1 MIHFDK
7 NDISEGIDVN
17 ITNASKECDV
27 CHYPYFLNYSFQFQ
41 PNVCKCLN
49 DLLMF
54 VNFSDIAILNV
65 KGSDYH
71 CIISLISKNQAINLM
86 QNVDLAKKKWNII
99 NQKQN
104 FLKSHM
110 KTEKTEKTVIKFRDI
125 EIQKQKFY
133 QPISIKNVHIDKIV
147 VPNKVPFGKKGFKYF
162 TGYKDAKINKTLCI
176 FLPKMT

>member
-27 CHYPYFLNYSFQFQ
+27 CHYPYFLNYTFQFQ

-54 VNFSDIAILNV
+54 VNFSDIAILNI

-86 QNVDLAKKKWNII
+86 QNVDLAKK
-99 NQKQN
+99 
-104 FLKSHM
+104 SG
-110 KTEKTEKTVIKFRDI
+110 T
-125 EIQKQKFY
+125 
-133 QPISIKNVHIDKIV
+133 
-147 VPNKVPFGKKGFKYF
+147 
-162 TGYKDAKINKTLCI
+162 
-176 FLPKMT
+176 